1 MSKLVE
7 TWHINYPNSEPF
19 KIATVLPKQLILTMA
34 LFVPVK
40 LFQIRVSNLWI
51 ETVFGL
57 SVDRKTDS
65 DFVTKSKKSD
75 KNLIKKVK
83 PILLAFTYDVNTF
96 KYYEIIHDDSQNGDV
111 Y

>member
-1 MSKLVE
+1 MFCFYAHENDARFVSVRKIVADF
-7 TWHINYPNSEPF
+7 SAF
-19 KIATVLPKQLILTMA
+19 KD
-34 LFVPVK
+34 
-40 LFQIRVSNLWI
+40 RC
-51 ETVFGL
+51 
-57 SVDRKTDS
+57 DRKTDS

-83 PILLAFTYDVNTF
+83 PILFPFTYDVNTF

>member
-1 MSKLVE
+1 ML
-7 TWHINYPNSEPF
+7 
-19 KIATVLPKQLILTMA
+19 
-34 LFVPVK
+34 VK
-40 LFQIRVSNLWI
+40 LFQICVSNLCK

-57 SVDRKTDS
+57 SVDRKTN
-65 DFVTKSKKSD
+65 FVTKSKKSD